1 MDIMNG
7 DAIDLLL
14 ETFQELRRRG
24 DQARLF
30 LETRNGE
37 QYGTLHIKSPTK
49 PATHKTTMKKSPSTV
64 RRDQQRWKTF
74 LQRKTLQESPGRP
87 LATSTPGEN
96 VRVALPR
103 TKENLLLD
111 SQGKPSTASSS
122 IRPGWVAMPQTNKIL
137 DDDSTNK
144 TIPDERALEK
154 HTTEKANDEINDAE
168 KPLMTF
174 EEIKQQTT
182 TACEKI
188 FSKYNWYK
196 KTDEKIEDRNIGE
209 PADVKEDNSDDNIES
224 AKKWAIQQKQSLIK

>member
-49 PATHKTTMKKSPSTV
+49 PATHKSTGKKSPSTV

-96 VRVALPR
+96 VQVALPR

-137 DDDSTNK
+137 DEDSTNE
-144 TIPDERALEK
+144 TISDEQALEK
-154 HTTEKANDEINDAE
+154 HTTEKANDE
-168 KPLMTF
+168 KPLLTF
-174 EEIKQQTT
+174 EEAFK
-182 TACEKI
+182 KI
-188 FSKYNWYK
+188 YGEYSWYK
-196 KTDEKIEDRNIGE
+196 KTDETIEDRNIGE
-209 PADVKEDNSDDNIES
+209 PDDVKEDNSEDNIES